1 MQSVTHRPEIPANYN
16 LRIGDELKKRIV
28 VVGSLNM
35 DIIISTNRMPQIGET
50 ILGNEVAYLPGGKG
64 ANQAVNIA
72 RLGGD
77 VSMIGAVGRDEFGN
91 SLLEQMRKNQVNTEF
106 INQIE
111 DVKTGIADIFHVN
124 HDNCIVVVPGANF
137 TLTPDTITPE
147 MEQLISEAD
156 VLLTQLEIPLET
168 VQRVLEIAHAN
179 NVKTILNPAPA
190 QPLPAEL
197 LQLVD
202 YLTPNETEFALL
214 AEHSFKTN
222 EELATLMKK
231 WEEAYNQTLIVT
243 LGEQGSANL
252 QDGELVITPAD
263 KVEAVDTTGAGD
275 AYNGALA
282 VSAAQ
287 EKSLPEMITFA
298 TKVAAQAV
306 TKFGAQD
313 GMPYA
318 ADLD

>member
-1 MQSVTHRPEIPANYN
+1 M
-16 LRIGDELKKRIV
+16 KKRIV

-35 DIIISTNRMPQIGET
+35 DIIISTDRLPKIGET
-50 ILGNEVAYLPGGKG
+50 ILGSEVNYLPGGKG
-64 ANQAVNIA
+64 ANQAVSIA

-77 VSMIGAVGRDEFGN
+77 VTMIGAVGQDEFGK
-91 SLLEQMRKNQVNTEF
+91 SLLEQMDQNQVNTAF
-106 INQIE
+106 IEQVK

-137 TLTPDTITPE
+137 TLTPDKITSE
-147 MEQLISEAD
+147 MEQLIAQSD

-168 VQRVLEIAHAN
+168 VQKVLEIANKN

-190 QPLPAEL
+190 QTLPAEL
-197 LQLVD
+197 LKLVD

-214 AEHSFKTN
+214 AEHTFTTN
-222 EELATLMKK
+222 DELANLMKE
-231 WEEAYNQTLIVT
+231 WEAAYNQTLIVT
-243 LGEQGSANL
+243 LGKQGSAYL
-252 QDGELVITPAD
+252 KEGKLVITPAE
-263 KVEAVDTTGAGD
+263 KVAVVDTTGAGD
-275 AYNGALA
+275 SFNGALA
-282 VSAAQ
+282 VGMAE
-287 EKSLPEMITFA
+287 EKSLPEMIAFA
-298 TKVAAQAV
+298 TKVAARAV

>member
-1 MQSVTHRPEIPANYN
+1 M
-16 LRIGDELKKRIV
+16 KKRIV

-35 DIIISTNRMPQIGET
+35 DIIISTNRLPLIGET
-50 ILGNEVAYLPGGKG
+50 ILGNEVNYLPGGKG
-64 ANQAVNIA
+64 ANQAVSIA

-77 VSMIGAVGRDEFGN
+77 VTMIGAVGQDEFGK
-91 SLLEQMRKNQVNTEF
+91 SLVEQMDRNQVNTAF
-106 INQIE
+106 IEQVE

-137 TLTPDTITPE
+137 TLTPEKITPE
-147 MEQLISEAD
+147 MEQLIATAD

-168 VQRVLEIAHAN
+168 VQKVLEIANKH

-190 QPLPAEL
+190 QTLPAEL

-214 AEHSFKTN
+214 AEHSFTTN
-222 EELATLMKK
+222 DELTNLMKK
-231 WEEAYNQTLIVT
+231 WEAAYNQTLIVT
-243 LGEQGSANL
+243 LGEQGSAYL
-252 QDGELVITPAD
+252 KEGKLVITPAE
-263 KVEAVDTTGAGD
+263 KVEVVDTTGAGD
-275 AYNGALA
+275 SFNGALA
-282 VSAAQ
+282 VGIAE
-287 EKSLPEMITFA
+287 EKSLPETIVFA
-298 TKVAAQAV
+298 TKVAARAV

>member
-1 MQSVTHRPEIPANYN
+1 M
-16 LRIGDELKKRIV
+16 KKRIV

-35 DIIISTNRMPQIGET
+35 DIIISTDRLPEIGET
-50 ILGNEVAYLPGGKG
+50 ILGNEVNYLPGGKG
-64 ANQAVNIA
+64 ANQAVSIA

-77 VSMIGAVGRDEFGN
+77 VTMIGAVGQDEFGK
-91 SLLEQMRKNQVNTEF
+91 SLLEQMDQNQVNTAF
-106 INQIE
+106 IDQVE

-137 TLTPDTITPE
+137 TLTPEKITPE
-147 MEQLISEAD
+147 MEQLIAQSD

-168 VQRVLEIAHAN
+168 VQKVLEIANKH

-190 QPLPAEL
+190 QTLPAEL

-214 AEHSFKTN
+214 AEHTFTTN
-222 EELATLMKK
+222 DELAKLMEE
-231 WEEAYNQTLIVT
+231 WEATYNQTLIVT
-243 LGEQGSANL
+243 LGDQGSAYL
-252 QDGELVITPAD
+252 KEGKLVITPAE
-263 KVEAVDTTGAGD
+263 KVEVVDTTGAGD
-275 AYNGALA
+275 SFNGALA
-282 VSAAQ
+282 LGIAE
-287 EKSLPEMITFA
+287 EKSLPEMIAFA
-298 TKVAAQAV
+298 TKVAARAV

-313 GMPYA
+313 GMPHV

>member
-1 MQSVTHRPEIPANYN
+1 M
-16 LRIGDELKKRIV
+16 KKRIV

-35 DIIISTNRMPQIGET
+35 DIIISTDRLPKIGET
-50 ILGNEVAYLPGGKG
+50 ILGNEVNYLPGGKG
-64 ANQAVNIA
+64 ANQAVSIA

-77 VSMIGAVGRDEFGN
+77 VTMIGAVGQDEFGK
-91 SLLEQMRKNQVNTEF
+91 SLLEQMDQNQVNTAF
-106 INQIE
+106 IEQVE

-137 TLTPDTITPE
+137 TLTPEKITPE
-147 MEQLISEAD
+147 MEQLIAQSD

-168 VQRVLEIAHAN
+168 VQKVLEIANKH

-190 QPLPAEL
+190 QTLPAEL

-214 AEHSFKTN
+214 AEHTFTTN
-222 EELATLMKK
+222 DQLANLMKE
-231 WEEAYNQTLIVT
+231 WEAAYNQKLIVT
-243 LGEQGSANL
+243 LGEHGSAYLKEGN
-252 QDGELVITPAD
+252 LVITPAE
-263 KVEAVDTTGAGD
+263 KVEVVDTTGAGD
-275 AYNGALA
+275 SFNGALA
-282 VSAAQ
+282 VGIAE
-287 EKSLPEMITFA
+287 EKSLPETITFA
-298 TKVAAQAV
+298 TKVAARAV

-318 ADLD
+318 ADLN

>member
-1 MQSVTHRPEIPANYN
+1 M
-16 LRIGDELKKRIV
+16 KKRIV

-35 DIIISTNRMPQIGET
+35 DIIISTDRLPKIGET
-50 ILGNEVAYLPGGKG
+50 ILGNEVNYLPGGKG
-64 ANQAVNIA
+64 ANQAVSIA

-77 VSMIGAVGRDEFGN
+77 VTMIGAVGQDEFGK
-91 SLLEQMRKNQVNTEF
+91 SLLEQMDQNQVNTAF
-106 INQIE
+106 IEQVE

-137 TLTPDTITPE
+137 TLTPEKITPE
-147 MEQLISEAD
+147 MEQLIAQSD

-168 VQRVLEIAHAN
+168 VQKVLEIANKH

-190 QPLPAEL
+190 QTLPEEL

-214 AEHSFKTN
+214 AEHTFTTN
-222 EELATLMKK
+222 DELTNLMKK
-231 WEEAYNQTLIVT
+231 WEAAYNQTLIVT
-243 LGEQGSANL
+243 LGEQGSAYL
-252 QDGELVITPAD
+252 KEGEIVITPAE
-263 KVEAVDTTGAGD
+263 KVEVVDTTGAGD
-275 AYNGALA
+275 SFNGALA
-282 VSAAQ
+282 VGIAE
-287 EKSLPEMITFA
+287 EKSLPETIAFA
-298 TKVAAQAV
+298 TKVAARAV

-318 ADLD
+318 ADLN